1 MLRNNSHDK
10 ILDRFIS
17 SLKTEKDHILKKFIV
32 EDDDLHLPKIKDPY
46 LTPRSHSQKKSRDL
60 NFLEDEEQLGQK
72 IYLNLLKTQIF
83 ESTPAQTIKE
93 KSTEK
98 KNIIKLK
105 SDSINKDLNKTFF
118 NNILLEK
125 KSEENKK
132 IICNNK
138 NINNISTYNNSKNKI
153 NNSNYSLM
161 LSKIAKNYLLK
172 KKLFSDNEKLVNMYG
187 DSLFKESYSNFL
199 NFDLDDNT
207 STINYLKYKSIPK
220 SAYKVLD
227 APNLKDDFYLHL
239 IDWSKKN
246 IVAVC
251 LENKLYTWG
260 AKHSDVKFIS
270 MLPEN
275 ENNYYSST
283 IFNCEGNL
291 LFSSTYKGEIS
302 IKDIIKNSELLNFN
316 NLSNGRICIISPL
329 NNNPNIFSFGSK
341 DNKIKTIDIRI
352 KNSENPI
359 MKYIGHTKEI
369 CGLKWSYD
377 DKKLASGGDDN
388 KLFIWDIRKTDF
400 EKKLS
405 SHTSAIKA
413 IDWSPYKYGYLLS
426 GGGTQDMTLKLWNT
440 NNMILVD
447 SINTE
452 SQICNI
458 AFSKMSHEFIT
469 THGYKNNNILVWDSK
484 KMEIKVTLKG
494 HRQRVIYMSLGPD
507 SKKIVTGAGSG
518 DETVRFWNVF
528 GLEDE
533 KYGFYDNNSK
543 INLSDIN
550 DNKQRR
556 NINNDNKENIFS
568 DCEIR

>member
-207 STINYLKYKSIPK
+207 STINY
-220 SAYKVLD
+220 
-227 APNLKDDFYLHL
+227 
-239 IDWSKKN
+239 
-246 IVAVC
+246 
-251 LENKLYTWG
+251 
-260 AKHSDVKFIS
+260 
-270 MLPEN
+270 
-275 ENNYYSST
+275 
-283 IFNCEGNL
+283 
-291 LFSSTYKGEIS
+291 
-302 IKDIIKNSELLNFN
+302 
-316 NLSNGRICIISPL
+316 
-329 NNNPNIFSFGSK
+329 
-341 DNKIKTIDIRI
+341 
-352 KNSENPI
+352 
-359 MKYIGHTKEI
+359 
-369 CGLKWSYD
+369 
-377 DKKLASGGDDN
+377 
-388 KLFIWDIRKTDF
+388 
-400 EKKLS
+400 
-405 SHTSAIKA
+405 
-413 IDWSPYKYGYLLS
+413 
-426 GGGTQDMTLKLWNT
+426 
-440 NNMILVD
+440 
-447 SINTE
+447 
-452 SQICNI
+452 
-458 AFSKMSHEFIT
+458 
-469 THGYKNNNILVWDSK
+469 
-484 KMEIKVTLKG
+484 
-494 HRQRVIYMSLGPD
+494 
-507 SKKIVTGAGSG
+507 
-518 DETVRFWNVF
+518 
-528 GLEDE
+528 
-533 KYGFYDNNSK
+533 
-543 INLSDIN
+543 
-550 DNKQRR
+550 
-556 NINNDNKENIFS
+556 
-568 DCEIR
+568 